1 MKHYETLG
9 VARTAS
15 QAEIK
20 KAWRKLS
27 SQYHPDRD
35 TGNVERMAAV
45 NAAYEILGNPE
56 RRARYDQTGDSGPT
70 RQEQTM
76 EQKAERAVMEVFAQV
91 IELDVDPVKELRLSF
106 EDAIQ
111 QADTAVT
118 KAQSSIKQLEKR
130 RAKVT
135 VKKGDNIF
143 VMLIDGKVSSLKSS
157 IERSKEQKEIAAAAL
172 KLLND
177 YEYHPD
183 EVDKSRQ
190 GLESNLELL
199 MDRMAKRHGKNPF
212 SSFAGY

>member
-20 KAWRKLS
+20 RAWRKLS

-35 TGNVERMAAV
+35 TGDAERMAAV

-56 RRARYDQTGDSGPT
+56 RRARYDQTGDSGPSQ
-70 RQEQTM
+70 QEQTM
-76 EQKAERAVMEVFAQV
+76 EQKAERALMEVFAQV
-91 IELDVDPVKELRLSF
+91 IELDVDPVQELRHSF

-111 QADTAVT
+111 EAETAINKSQT
-118 KAQSSIKQLEKR
+118 SIKKLEKR

-157 IERSKEQKEIAAAAL
+157 IERCKEQKEIAGAAL
-172 KLLND
+172 KLLSD
-177 YEYHPD
+177 YQYHPD
-183 EVDKSRQ
+183 ESDKGQ
-190 GLESNLELL
+190 NLDSNLDMLIQT
-199 MDRMAKRHGKNPF
+199 MAKRHGKNPF
-212 SSFAGY
+212 SSYARY